1 LIRLLATA
9 LLLVFV
15 TAAVPRHAS
24 PADRTAAYLTA
35 VRSDPERLLDFLQRM
50 PKGGDLHHHLTGAVY
65 AESYID
71 YAVEDGDC
79 IDPSFTIVAPP
90 CDPAKAV
97 WPAKRAI
104 DDYAFR
110 NLTIDA
116 LSGRNFV
123 PTAEDRSP
131 LVHFFKT
138 FFKFDLV
145 TNGHW
150 GQMLAEVA
158 HRAAI
163 QHEIYL
169 ETMLTP
175 DQGEAIGLGRKVGWN
190 DDFAVMRARLDA
202 AGMPSVVAHGRRNL
216 DDGERRMRAIL
227 GCGGAHPDA
236 ACALTVRY
244 QNQILRAFPK
254 AEVFAQMLAAFEI
267 ASADSRVVGVNPVQP
282 QDDYTPMHDFEL
294 QLRMFDYLHRIYP
307 KVHLSLHAGELY
319 PGLGKPEEMLEPSH
333 IRDSIEIGHAERIGH
348 GLDVLYER
356 DPRGLL
362 AEMARKHILVE
373 DPIVIHEQ
381 ILPGVVGGDVL
392 PVYLRAGVPVA
403 LATDDEGGIRS
414 NLTQTFLRAVQGYG
428 IGYHTLKTMVRDSLA
443 HAFVPGAD
451 LWAQPEAFGTPA
463 AVCSGV
469 PLTPVPHRAA
479 CRAFLA
485 SSEKASLE
493 WAEEVEFDRFERT
506 F

>member
-1 LIRLLATA
+1 
-9 LLLVFV
+9 
-15 TAAVPRHAS
+15 
-24 PADRTAAYLTA
+24 
-35 VRSDPERLLDFLQRM
+35 
-50 PKGGDLHHHLTGAVY
+50 
-65 AESYID
+65 
-71 YAVEDGDC
+71 
-79 IDPSFTIVAPP
+79 
-90 CDPAKAV
+90 
-97 WPAKRAI
+97 
-104 DDYAFR
+104 
-110 NLTIDA
+110 
-116 LSGRNFV
+116 
-123 PTAEDRSP
+123 
-131 LVHFFKT
+131 
-138 FFKFDLV
+138 
-145 TNGHW
+145 
-150 GQMLAEVA
+150 
-158 HRAAI
+158 
-163 QHEIYL
+163 
-169 ETMLTP
+169 
-175 DQGEAIGLGRKVGWN
+175 
-190 DDFAVMRARLDA
+190 
-202 AGMPSVVAHGRRNL
+202 
-216 DDGERRMRAIL
+216 
-227 GCGGAHPDA
+227 
-236 ACALTVRY
+236 
-244 QNQILRAFPK
+244 
-254 AEVFAQMLAAFEI
+254 
-267 ASADSRVVGVNPVQP
+267 
-282 QDDYTPMHDFEL
+282 
-294 QLRMFDYLHRIYP
+294 MFDYLHRIYP

-428 IGYHTLKTMVRDSLA
+428 IGYHSMKTMVRDSLA

-493 WAEEVEFDRFERT
+493 WAEEVEFERFERT